1 MRGLSDV
8 FAFLLG
14 GFCFATAN
22 AGAQKYKFQFRP
34 KYTIHSIDNKS
45 WYNLF
50 LQNLYVLPC
59 VCQCARQCHSGIF
72 IVRSENM
79 PSKP

>member
-8 FAFLLG
+8 FAVLLG
-14 GFCFATAN
+14 GVNFATAN
-22 AGAQKYKFQFRP
+22 AGAPKYTFQFRS
-34 KYTIHSIDNKS
+34 KYTHTIDNKP

-50 LQNLYVLPC
+50 PHNLCVF
-59 VCQCARQCHSGIF
+59 VCQFARQCHSGIF
-72 IVRSENM
+72 AVRSENM